1 MTSTWLVTA
10 RRETAVGDAQPVM
23 WPPRCSRCGGTGS
36 EPQPDA
42 ADLLYGVLS
51 GAVLRRIASCELPG
65 GTMEFLCEVVLPG
78 GRVLKVTVS
87 ER

>member
-1 MTSTWLVTA
+1 
-10 RRETAVGDAQPVM
+10 
-23 WPPRCSRCGGTGS
+23 
-36 EPQPDA
+36 
-42 ADLLYGVLS
+42 LLYGVLS

>member
-1 MTSTWLVTA
+1 MTSTWLVTG

-42 ADLLYGVLS
+42 ADLLAGVLS
-51 GAVLRRIASCELPG
+51 GAVLRRLDHRELPG
-65 GTMEFLCEVVLPG
+65 GIVEYLCEVVLFD
-78 GRVLKVTVS
+78 GRVLRVTVGG
-87 ER
+87 